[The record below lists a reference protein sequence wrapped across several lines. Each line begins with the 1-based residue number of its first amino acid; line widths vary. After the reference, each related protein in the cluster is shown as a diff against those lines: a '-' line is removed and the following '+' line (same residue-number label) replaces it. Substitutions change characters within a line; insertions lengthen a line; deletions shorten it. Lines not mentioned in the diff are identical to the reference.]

1 MAACFTKKNNN
12 KNNSIYD
19 TLNPPDREFY
29 VTQYRNFTSYLILYY
44 RCKFVL

>member
-1 MAACFTKKNNN
+1 MAACFTEKKNNN

-29 VTQYRNFTSYLILYY
+29 VTQYRNFTSYLIL
-44 RCKFVL
+44 